1 MKKELLKFFVLLVVA
16 IGAGPATGAFWQ
28 WSKTSSNN
36 GNSDPSISWVE
47 GMPPSVVND
56 SGRAMMARLAEQF
69 ADTSGALV
77 TSGGPV
83 AYVATTSQGFPNPPN
98 DGQVLGLTFNI
109 ASSGA
114 PTLAV
119 DRGSAAPIVS
129 SPGSPA
135 SVASNI
141 PYILLYNAAS
151 TSWIVRGGS
160 GGGGIP
166 LGGVLPYTGVTVPSA
181 SYVFASGQCISTSTY
196 ATYWVL
202 IGSPAPGSCTA
213 GNFAVIDLRGR
224 SLAGLDTMPGSA
236 AAGRL
241 TSAATGCGTA
251 MTAVGAVCTNGSE
264 SHVLTVAELA
274 THFHGVS
281 ATDTGHQHTYNDS
294 SATQGGGG
302 YQYFIPIGNS
312 STVTGVG
319 FANISITSPNG
330 ANTTQSA
337 GSSTAF
343 AKVPP
348 LVGINYIIRV
358 L

>member
-77 TSGGPV
+77 TSGGPT
-83 AYVATTSQGFPNPPN
+83 AYTVTTNQGFPSPPN
-98 DGQVLGLTFNI
+98 DGQVLGVTFNI
-109 ASSGA
+109 SSSGA

-119 DRGSAAPIVS
+119 DGGSAAPLLNA
-129 SPGSPA
+129 PGSPA
-135 SVASNI
+135 SVAASV

-151 TSWIVRGGS
+151 TSWLIRGSS

-166 LGGVLPYTGVTVPSA
+166 LGGVVAYTGTVVPNA
-181 SYVFASGQCISTSTY
+181 SYVFASGQCISTTTY

-202 IGSPAPGSCTA
+202 VGSPAPGSCTA
-213 GNFAVIDLRGR
+213 GNFAVVDLRGR

-241 TSAATGCGTA
+241 TAAAAGCGTA
-251 MTAVGAVCTNGSE
+251 MTVVGTACANGSE
-264 SHVLTVAELA
+264 GHALTVAEIPA
-274 THFHGVS
+274 HFHS
-281 ATDTGHQHTYNDS
+281 ISISDPGHQHTYNDS
-294 SATQGGGG
+294 SATSGGGG
-302 YQYFIPIGNS
+302 YQYYIPISSFTNS
-312 STVTGVG
+312 TGVAVTG
-319 FANISITSPNG
+319 IHLTSPNG
-330 ANTTQSA
+330 TDTTYSA
-337 GSSTAF
+337 GGGTAF

-348 LVGINYIIRV
+348 LLGINYIIRV